1 MLVGVWLK
9 KDNKFRGLSPI
20 EYLFKKLAMLYPRR
34 WEDQFKSNESM
45 QDWAI
50 CWAEEL
56 AERGITF
63 DEVKRGLA
71 RCIDLYDWPPS
82 FPEFLK
88 ACRPALDYEV
98 AFYEVVEQMKLRADG
113 NDRWSNP
120 AIYWAAV
127 KLGGDMNTVYS
138 NVKKRWQKALD
149 EANENI
155 ATGVLPKAVPAR
167 KLALPAPQ
175 KSKNMSPVALA
186 ELEKMKAIL
195 GTKPKWQLELEEKG
209 MKVDSSIPGL
219 RHVSEYHEI
228 NRKIVNE

>member
-1 MLVGVWLK
+1 MHL
-9 KDNKFRGLSPI
+9 
-20 EYLFKKLAMLYPRR
+20 LYPKR
-34 WEDQFKSNESM
+34 WETQFDSVEHLEAWK
-45 QDWAI
+45 Q
-50 CWAEEL
+50 CWGEEL
-56 AERGITF
+56 DERGVTF

-71 RCIDLYDWPPS
+71 RCIELYDWPPS

-98 AFYEVVEQMKLRADG
+98 AFYEATEQMKLRADG

-127 KLGGDMNTVYS
+127 KLGVDMNTAYC
-138 NVKKRWQKALD
+138 NIKKRWQKALD

-155 ATGVLPKAVPAR
+155 ATGVLPKAVPVR
-167 KLALPAPQ
+167 KLALPAPP
-175 KSKNMSPVALA
+175 KSKSMSPVALA

-195 GTKPKWQLELEEKG
+195 GTKPKWQRELEEKG
-209 MKVDSSIPGL
+209 MKVDTSIPGL
-219 RHVSEYHEI
+219 KHASEYHEI